1 MYNSESHIL
10 RAFYEDRKGNKLR
23 KRGRAENWRDRLNWV
38 NLFVIWIVLGAIVL
52 GLALWIC
59 SEATYFSP

>member
-10 RAFYEDRKGNKLR
+10 RVFDEDANEDKSP
-23 KRGRAENWRDRLNWV
+23 KRRRESWRDRLNWV

-59 SEATYFSP
+59 SEANYFSP